1 MSNSDEVARICI
13 GCTVES
19 GGDSLSLI
27 IALAGVAIS
36 LISAAVSVWAI
47 TTTSKNHDSLILRE
61 EFQPHRA
68 LIEASLKILGEKA
81 QALELSISPGL
92 PWTRVE
98 SNFVL
103 EQADTELSALAILDE
118 ARSIDERG
126 LFPQKWE
133 HTLRLIYISMENS
146 WIEVDRIASPEPARR
161 AAALAV
167 VQHIQNYIST
177 TKTFLEAGVKA
188 PLAKKRWT

>member
-1 MSNSDEVARICI
+1 MSTPDEVARVCI
-13 GCTVES
+13 GCTVAA
-19 GGDSLSLI
+19 GGDSLSLV
-27 IALAGVAIS
+27 IAFAGVAIS
-36 LISAAVSVWAI
+36 LVSAAVSVLAI
-47 TTTSKNHDSLILRE
+47 ATTSKNHDSLILRE

-68 LIEASLKILGEKA
+68 LIESSLKTLGEKA

-98 SNFVL
+98 SNFAL

-126 LFPQKWE
+126 LFARKWE
-133 HTLRLIYISMENS
+133 HTLRQIYLSMENS
-146 WIEVDRIASPEPARR
+146 WVEVERTSSPEPARR

-167 VQHIQNYIST
+167 VQHIQNYVST
-177 TKTFLEAGVKA
+177 TKTFLETGVRA